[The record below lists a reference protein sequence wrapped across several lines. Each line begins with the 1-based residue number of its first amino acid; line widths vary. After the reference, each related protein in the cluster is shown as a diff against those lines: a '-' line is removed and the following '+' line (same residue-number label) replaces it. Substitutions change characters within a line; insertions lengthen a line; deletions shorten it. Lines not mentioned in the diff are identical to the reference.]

1 MKIPHFFEWDE
12 DKCQANID
20 KHGIDFANIQA
31 VFTNPIVEHVDD
43 RRDYGETR
51 IILLGIIDNRVFIPC
66 AVLSVVLLVLGRQIN
81 VNKKL
86 ITRVS
91 LEEWAKMKGQTD
103 WARIDAMTEEEIEQN
118 ALSDPDNQP
127 LTDEFWDKAEVVFPS
142 IVSQN
147 MK

>member
-1 MKIPHFFEWDE
+1 MTVKIMVKRELFYSESLIIGFF
-12 DKCQANID
+12 AS
-20 KHGIDFANIQA
+20 
-31 VFTNPIVEHVDD
+31 
-43 RRDYGETR
+43 
-51 IILLGIIDNRVFIPC
+51 FIRC
-66 AVLSVVLLVLGRQIN
+66 VALSVVLLVLGGRIN

-127 LTDEFWDKAEVVFPS
+127 LTDEFWDEAEVIFPE
-142 IVSQN
+142 VN
-147 MK
+147 VMAKG